1 MGSLFF
7 CFPKRAVMA
16 FTFARTERLKSEKLI
31 GRLFREGQSLMAYPL
46 RVVWL
51 PLPAADPKFPDPV
64 QIAVSVPK
72 RRFKTAVERNLLK
85 RRIREAWRLQKHL
98 FYEKLGPERRLAVML
113 VYVAQEALP
122 YADIA
127 AGVKKMIRKFEF

>member
-1 MGSLFF
+1 
-7 CFPKRAVMA
+7 MA
-16 FTFARTERLKSEKLI
+16 FTFDKTERLKSEKLI
-31 GRLFREGQSLMAYPL
+31 GRLFREGQSFMAYPL

-51 PLPAADPKFPDPV
+51 PLVADPKFPAPAHV
-64 QIAVSVPK
+64 AISVPK

-98 FYEKLGPERRLAVML
+98 FYEKLGPERRVALMF

-122 YADIA
+122 YTDVA
-127 AGVKKMIRKFEF
+127 AGVKKMIRKFEV

>member
-1 MGSLFF
+1 M
-7 CFPKRAVMA
+7 R

-31 GRLFREGQSLMAYPL
+31 GRLFREGQSFMAYPL

-51 PLPAADPKFPDPV
+51 PLPADPKFPDPV
-64 QIAVSVPK
+64 QAAISVPK

-98 FYEKLGPERRLAVML
+98 FYEKIGSERRVALMF
-113 VYVAQEALP
+113 VYVAQETLP

-127 AGVKKMIRKFEF
+127 AGVKKMIRKFEI